1 MNTYIDFVIVRD
13 LLQTLVEV
21 LHVLDQQTPGKVE
34 VSLVIFGV
42 INDVDHYI
50 VFEVRTLDCVNQ
62 VLMGF
67 LGSCLVLGI
76 RVI

>member
-1 MNTYIDFVIVRD
+1 MNTNINFVIVRD

-21 LHVLDQQTPGKVE
+21 LHVLDQQTPRKVE

-42 INDVDHYI
+42 INDVDHD
-50 VFEVRTLDCVNQ
+50 VVLEVRTLDRVYQ
-62 VLMGF
+62 ILMGF
-67 LGSCLVLGI
+67 LASCLVLGI